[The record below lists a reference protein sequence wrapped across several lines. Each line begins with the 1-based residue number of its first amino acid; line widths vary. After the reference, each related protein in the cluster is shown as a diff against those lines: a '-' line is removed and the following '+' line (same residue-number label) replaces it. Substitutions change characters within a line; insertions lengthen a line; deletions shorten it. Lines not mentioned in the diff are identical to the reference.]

1 LSKENGV
8 SERGYA
14 YSDPG
19 DVEDT
24 VADLKEDVTALS
36 EELEGAASEAMRRT
50 LRSIE
55 DTVAD
60 LYETVAEQ
68 SSRGVEAIER
78 QVDERPWTSL
88 AVAFGLGCVIGLIVS
103 RER

>member
-1 LSKENGV
+1 VEGT
-8 SERGYA
+8 A
-14 YSDPG
+14 SD
-19 DVEDT
+19 
-24 VADLKEDVTALS
+24 
-36 EELEGAASEAMRRT
+36 AMRRT
-50 LRSIE
+50 LRRIE

-60 LYETVAEQ
+60 LYDAVAEQ

-88 AVAFGLGCVIGLIVS
+88 AVAFGLGCVIGMLAN

>member
-1 LSKENGV
+1 V

-19 DVEDT
+19 DVEET

-50 LRSIE
+50 LRRIE

>member
-1 LSKENGV
+1 MENGV

-14 YSDPG
+14 YSDVD
-19 DVEDT
+19 DVEET

-36 EELEGAASEAMRRT
+36 DELEGTASEAMRRT
-50 LRSIE
+50 MRRIE

-88 AVAFGLGCVIGLIVS
+88 AVAFGLGCVIGMLVG

>member
-1 LSKENGV
+1 M

-14 YSDPG
+14 YDDLE

-24 VADLKEDVTALS
+24 VADLKEDVSALS
-36 EELEGAASEAMRRT
+36 EELEGTASDAMRRT
-50 LRSIE
+50 LRRIE

-60 LYETVAEQ
+60 LYDTVAEKG
-68 SSRGVEAIER
+68 SRGVEAIER

-88 AVAFGLGCVIGLIVS
+88 AVAFGLGCLIGLIVG

>member
-1 LSKENGV
+1 M

-14 YSDPG
+14 YDDLK

-24 VADLKEDVTALS
+24 VADLKEDVSALS
-36 EELEGAASEAMRRT
+36 EELEGTASDAMRRT
-50 LRSIE
+50 LRRIE

-60 LYETVAEQ
+60 LYDTVAEQ
-68 SSRGVEAIER
+68 GSRGVEAIER

-88 AVAFGLGCVIGLIVS
+88 AVAFGLGCLIGLIVG

>member
-1 LSKENGV
+1 M

-50 LRSIE
+50 LRRIE

>member
-1 LSKENGV
+1 V

-14 YSDPG
+14 HSDLD

-36 EELEGAASEAMRRT
+36 DELEGAASEAMRRT
-50 LRSIE
+50 LRRIE

-68 SSRGVEAIER
+68 GSRGVEAIER

-88 AVAFGLGCVIGLIVS
+88 AVAFGLGCVIGMLAG

>member
-1 LSKENGV
+1 MEIGV
-8 SERGYA
+8 SERGYS
-14 YSDPG
+14 SD
-19 DVEDT
+19 DQVEEQL
-24 VADLKEDVTALS
+24 ADLKEDVS
-36 EELEGAASEAMRRT
+36 ELADELEGTASDAMRRT
-50 LRSIE
+50 LRRIE

-60 LYETVAEQ
+60 LYDAVAEQ

-88 AVAFGLGCVIGLIVS
+88 AVAFGLGCVIGMLAN

>member
-1 LSKENGV
+1 MEIGV
-8 SERGYA
+8 SERGYS
-14 YSDPG
+14 SD
-19 DVEDT
+19 DQVEEQL
-24 VADLKEDVTALS
+24 ADLKEDVSELA
-36 EELEGAASEAMRRT
+36 EELEGTASDAMRRT
-50 LRSIE
+50 LRRIE

-60 LYETVAEQ
+60 LYDAVAEQ

-88 AVAFGLGCVIGLIVS
+88 AVAFGLGCVIGMLAN